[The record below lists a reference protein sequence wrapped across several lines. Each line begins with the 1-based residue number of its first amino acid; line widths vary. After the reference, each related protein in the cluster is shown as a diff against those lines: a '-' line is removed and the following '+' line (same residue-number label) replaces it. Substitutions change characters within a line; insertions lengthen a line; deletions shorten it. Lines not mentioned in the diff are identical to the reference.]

1 MNIGHSTLTTHLQ
14 KQAQE
19 LKEVNEYPI
28 SSFHLICINQYLYV
42 LEKLLSLWHLCFL
55 SPRFPSEESVI

>member
-28 SSFHLICINQYLYV
+28 NPFHQICITQYIYV
-42 LEKLLSLWHLCFL
+42 LEKPSLLQLFSVLLLARIHFL
-55 SPRFPSEESVI
+55 LNH